1 MQHENRWIHAFMA
14 TTSLP
19 RKLTILLDQCKN
31 ADAGSQAIAQ
41 LLASEPLE
49 RAAAFAFVTYPAAAQ
64 EGLPIG
70 AEGINDLAK
79 VATSILSVDG
89 EITWQERRTESNTK
103 HPEVSRIAEVIRKL
117 RGPRRER
124 AKQFFSWCLLS
135 KVIPEDL
142 RELESEME
150 SCVKVLKKKGLS

>member
-1 MQHENRWIHAFMA
+1 MPSWPPLRCRASSPFCLISAKTQTPAPKR
-14 TTSLP
+14 SP
-19 RKLTILLDQCKN
+19 R
-31 ADAGSQAIAQ
+31 

-79 VATSILSVDG
+79 VATPILSVDG

-150 SCVKVLKKKGLS
+150 SCVKILKKKGLS